1 MVLYEC
7 ENHCSLLITQLK
19 SGITHRASSMI
30 FFFLVVYCGFFFAV
44 VAQRTGEGALDIIPV
59 CSTVPRAEGRGC
71 GKLRPLEQRLSSSSF
86 SGDRARC
93 DLPCKS
99 CTLAPSSAFQKPSAL
114 IGLAGILYNV
124 GCNPSCRYEGT
135 DFHMKSP

>member
-99 CTLAPSSAFQKPSAL
+99 CTLAPSSAFQKPSAF